1 MDSKER
7 IMTYLKKLC
16 QSDENLAEKMES
28 QPLKTPD
35 KMMTYITNQAR
46 ELAKGGNSICIEES
60 EVFKW
65 ARHYWNDY
73 EEKEEVKT
81 PTKTKTK
88 EIVQDDDEMSLF
100 ETETPKTP
108 KAPKVAKKVE
118 KPKEEFMSLFD
129 FC

>member
-7 IMTYLKKLC
+7 IMTYLDKLC
-16 QSDENLAEKMES
+16 QSDENLADKMAS

-35 KMMTYITNQAR
+35 KMMVYITNQAR
-46 ELAKGGNSICIEES
+46 ELAKGGNSICIEDS

-81 PTKTKTK
+81 PTKTK
-88 EIVQDDDEMSLF
+88 EIVQDDDNEMSLF
-100 ETETPKTP
+100 DEEKP